1 MSAKNIHVLR
11 KYQDERRD
19 LVNEWLNNVGDA
31 ELNWVKDP
39 TSPEEE
45 LKSVLSKDYTAIS
58 CEQLG
63 NHIWEHMDTKP
74 FLIEAYEDEP
84 EWSLIREKLKMSSF
98 LFMEKI

>member
-19 LVNEWLNNVGDA
+19 LVNEWLNNVSDA

-84 EWSLIREKLKMSSF
+84 EWSLIREKVVLNDSIF
-98 LFMEKI
+98 DD